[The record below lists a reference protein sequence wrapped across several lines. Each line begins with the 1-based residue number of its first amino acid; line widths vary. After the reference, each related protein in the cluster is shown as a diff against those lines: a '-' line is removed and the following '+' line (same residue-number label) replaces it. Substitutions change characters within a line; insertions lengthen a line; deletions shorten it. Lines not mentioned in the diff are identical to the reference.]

1 METQTTMLPTTLIVL
16 RHSPHDER
24 WLAEGLD
31 VALVGAVFGQEVK
44 LLFMGQGVMSLI
56 SGQHDALGKPLSTS
70 AILESLAMYGIKEL
84 LVPSNDLANLN
95 IGQNDL
101 MAGVSV
107 IDDEQLRA
115 CFSNASH
122 VLTF

>member
-1 METQTTMLPTTLIVL
+1 MENQPMLHTMLIVI
-16 RHSPHDER
+16 RHSPHDAR

-31 VALVGAVFGQEVK
+31 VALVGAVFGQSVK
-44 LLFMGQGVMSLI
+44 LLFMGQGVMGLI
-56 SGQHDALGKPLSTS
+56 PAQHDAMGKPLSTS
-70 AILESLAMYGIKEL
+70 AILETLDMYGIEEL
-84 LVPSNDLANLN
+84 LVPGSDLIQLN
-95 IGQNDL
+95 ISQHDL

-107 IDDEQLRA
+107 IDDAQLKA